1 MRSAAELEQVLAVEG
16 RSRIRNDLHR
26 AQCLSA
32 RRVEGVQPGSSGKPD
47 VLTVIRDSMHVVD
60 TRKGSSPTGMRAGV
74 AIQSR
79 CLAWGLTSSV
89 FSYMEELQR
98 FTEAPA
104 RQGKFSRL

>member
-16 RSRIRNDLHR
+16 RSRIRNDLDR
-26 AQCLSA
+26 AQCLSG
-32 RRVEGVQPGSSGKPD
+32 RRVEGVEPLSSGKPD

-60 TRKGSSPTGMRAGV
+60 TRQGSSPTGIGAGI

-79 CLAWGLTSSV
+79 SRAWGLTSSV

-98 FTEAPA
+98 FT
-104 RQGKFSRL
+104 